1 MSTGAKSGRLRA
13 MITKEDKLAALKS
26 TQLHDGDTGSSSA
39 QVAILTKRINE
50 ITEHMKQ
57 NKHDFMARRGLI
69 QMVGRRKKLLKA
81 LEREDYDQYKKVIET
96 LGLRK

>member
-1 MSTGAKSGRLRA
+1 
-13 MITKEDKLAALKS
+13 MITKEDKLTAIKS
-26 TQLHDGDTGSSSA
+26 TQLHDGDVGSSSA

-69 QMVGRRKKLLKA
+69 QMVGRRTKLLKA
-81 LEREDYDQYKKVIET
+81 LEQTDYDQYKKVIET

>member
-1 MSTGAKSGRLRA
+1 
-13 MITKEDKLAALKS
+13 MITKEDKLTAIKS
-26 TQLHDGDTGSSSA
+26 TQLHDGDVGSSSD

-81 LEREDYDQYKKVIET
+81 LEQTDYNQYKKVIET

>member
-1 MSTGAKSGRLRA
+1 
-13 MITKEDKLAALKS
+13 MITKEDKLTAIKS
-26 TQLHDGDTGSSSA
+26 TQLHDGDVGSSSA

-57 NKHDFMARRGLI
+57 NRHDFMARRGLI

-81 LEREDYDQYKKVIET
+81 LEQTDYDQYKKVIET

>member
-1 MSTGAKSGRLRA
+1 MD

-69 QMVGRRKKLLKA
+69 QMVGRRKKLLRA
-81 LEREDYDQYKKVIET
+81 LERDNYDQYKKVIET

>member
-1 MSTGAKSGRLRA
+1 
-13 MITKEDKLAALKS
+13 MITKEDKLTAIKS
-26 TQLHDGDTGSSSA
+26 TQLHDGDVGSSSA

-57 NKHDFMARRGLI
+57 NKHDFMSRRGLI

-81 LEREDYDQYKKVIET
+81 LEQTDYDQYKKVIET

>member
-1 MSTGAKSGRLRA
+1 
-13 MITKEDKLAALKS
+13 MITKEDKLTAIKS
-26 TQLHDGDTGSSSA
+26 TQLHKTDTGSSSA

-81 LEREDYDQYKKVIET
+81 LERDDYEQYKKVIET

>member
-1 MSTGAKSGRLRA
+1 MG
-13 MITKEDKLAALKS
+13 MITKEDKLVALKS

-57 NKHDFMARRGLI
+57 NKHDFMARRGGWPS
-69 QMVGRRKKLLKA
+69 QEAVACVRA
-81 LEREDYDQYKKVIET
+81 
-96 LGLRK
+96 

>member
-1 MSTGAKSGRLRA
+1 
-13 MITKEDKLAALKS
+13 MITKEDKLTAIKS
-26 TQLHDGDTGSSSA
+26 TQLHDGDVGSSSA

-69 QMVGRRKKLLKA
+69 QMVGRCKKLLKA
-81 LEREDYDQYKKVIET
+81 LEQTDYNQYKKVIET

>member
-1 MSTGAKSGRLRA
+1 
-13 MITKEDKLAALKS
+13 MITKEDKLTAIKS
-26 TQLHDGDTGSSSA
+26 TQLHDGDVGSSSS
-39 QVAILTKRINE
+39 QVTILTKRINE

-81 LEREDYDQYKKVIET
+81 LEQTDYNQYKKVIET

>member
-1 MSTGAKSGRLRA
+1 

-39 QVAILTKRINE
+39 QVDILTKRINE

>member
-1 MSTGAKSGRLRA
+1 
-13 MITKEDKLAALKS
+13 MITKEDKLTAIKS
-26 TQLHDGDTGSSSA
+26 TRLHDGDVGSSSA

-81 LEREDYDQYKKVIET
+81 LEQTDYDQYKKVIET

>member
-1 MSTGAKSGRLRA
+1 

-81 LEREDYDQYKKVIET
+81 LEREDYDQYKKVIEI

>member
-1 MSTGAKSGRLRA
+1 
-13 MITKEDKLAALKS
+13 MISKEDKLKAIRSA
-26 TQLHDGDTGSSSA
+26 QLHDGDTGSASA
-39 QVAILTKRINE
+39 QIAILTARINE
-50 ITEHMKQ
+50 VTEHMKA

-81 LEREDYDQYKKVIET
+81 LSDNDFEQYKKVIET

>member
-1 MSTGAKSGRLRA
+1 
-13 MITKEDKLAALKS
+13 MITKEDKLTAIKS
-26 TQLHDGDTGSSSA
+26 TQLHDGDVGSSSA

-69 QMVGRRKKLLKA
+69 QMVEPRKKLLKA
-81 LEREDYDQYKKVIET
+81 LEQTDYDQYKKVIET

>member
-1 MSTGAKSGRLRA
+1 MGKSDKLSA
-13 MITKEDKLAALKS
+13 MITKEDKLAAIKT
-26 TQLHDGDTGSSSA
+26 TQIHDGDVGSSSA

-50 ITEHMKQ
+50 ITEHLKA

-69 QMVGRRKKLLKA
+69 QMVGRRKKLLRS
-81 LEREDYDQYKKVIET
+81 LEKNNYDQYKKVIEA

>member
-1 MSTGAKSGRLRA
+1 

-39 QVAILTKRINE
+39 QLAILTKRINE

-57 NKHDFMARRGLI
+57 NKHDFMAPRGLI

>member
-1 MSTGAKSGRLRA
+1 
-13 MITKEDKLAALKS
+13 MITKEDKLTAIKS
-26 TQLHDGDTGSSSA
+26 TQLHDGDVGSSSA

-69 QMVGRRKKLLKA
+69 QMVGRRKKLLKT
-81 LEREDYDQYKKVIET
+81 LEQTDYNQYKKVIET

>member
-1 MSTGAKSGRLRA
+1 
-13 MITKEDKLAALKS
+13 MITKEGKLTAIKS
-26 TQLHDGDTGSSSA
+26 TQLHKTDTGSSSA

-81 LEREDYDQYKKVIET
+81 LERDDYEQYKKVIET

>member
-1 MSTGAKSGRLRA
+1 
-13 MITKEDKLAALKS
+13 MITKEDKLTAIKS
-26 TQLHDGDTGSSSA
+26 TQLHKTDTGSSSA

-81 LEREDYDQYKKVIET
+81 LERDDYEQYKKKDGVWYAWS
-96 LGLRK
+96 

>member
-1 MSTGAKSGRLRA
+1 
-13 MITKEDKLAALKS
+13 MITKEDKLTAIKS
-26 TQLHDGDTGSSSA
+26 TQLHDGDVGSSSA

-81 LEREDYDQYKKVIET
+81 LEQTDYNQDKKVIET

>member
-1 MSTGAKSGRLRA
+1 
-13 MITKEDKLAALKS
+13 MITKEDKLTAIKS
-26 TQLHDGDTGSSSA
+26 TQLHDGDVGSSSA
-39 QVAILTKRINE
+39 QVAILTKRIKE

-81 LEREDYDQYKKVIET
+81 LEQTDYDQYKKVIET

>member
-1 MSTGAKSGRLRA
+1 
-13 MITKEDKLAALKS
+13 MITKEDKLTAIKS
-26 TQLHDGDTGSSSA
+26 TQLHDGDIGSSSA

-81 LEREDYDQYKKVIET
+81 LEQTDYNQYKKVIET

>member
-1 MSTGAKSGRLRA
+1 
-13 MITKEDKLAALKS
+13 MITKEDKLTAIKS
-26 TQLHDGDTGSSSA
+26 TQLHDGDAGSSSA
-39 QVAILTKRINE
+39 QVAILTKRIDE

-81 LEREDYDQYKKVIET
+81 LEQTDYNQYKKVIET